1 MPVQSKVV
9 SEVES
14 ARRAAKQG
22 AAVWN
27 ATASRPARECR
38 ATGTL
43 EMMQPEPIVLSTW
56 SFGPVANEPGM
67 SVLRARGSALDAVV
81 AAATAVENDSGVN
94 SVGVGGLPDADGT
107 VSLDGCVMT
116 NPDRCGSVCY
126 IRRYANPV
134 AIARAVMER
143 TIHVMLAGEGAEAFA
158 AREGFEAR
166 ELLTPAARSEWERW
180 KQDPSRVDR
189 EKYKGWIPP
198 LNVEE
203 ITSGVSARST
213 GGKHPEPS
221 HDTVSILALDSSGA
235 LAGACS
241 TSGMAFKVPGRVGD
255 SPIIGHGLYVDQE
268 AGAAAGTGTG
278 EIITGVCGS
287 FLAVEAMRRGAAPID
302 AIVEVL
308 ERIKKRFTLKADHQ
322 VAMIAMNPHGEW
334 ASGALR
340 TGFHHTITDGRGG
353 MSTRVEPSQRV
364 VME

>member
-1 MPVQSKVV
+1 MAHDAVRFRRMPH
-9 SEVES
+9 
-14 ARRAAKQG
+14 
-22 AAVWN
+22 
-27 ATASRPARECR
+27 
-38 ATGTL
+38 
-43 EMMQPEPIVLSTW
+43 QPLILSTW

-67 SVLRARGSALDAVV
+67 RVLQARQRDAAVSGGGGPGVDDRADAGALDAVV
-81 AAATAVENDSGVN
+81 AAATAVENDPGVN
-94 SVGVGGLPDADGT
+94 SVGVGGLPDADGH

-126 IRRYANPV
+126 VRRFANPV

-158 AREGFEAR
+158 ARQGFTPT
-166 ELLTPAARSEWERW
+166 ELMTAASRAEWEQWRR
-180 KQDPSRVDR
+180 DPARVDR

-203 ITSGVSARST
+203 IKSGVSARST
-213 GGKHPEPS
+213 GGTKPEPS

-235 LAGACS
+235 MAGACS

-287 FLAVEAMRRGAAPID
+287 FLAVEAMRRGASPRE
-302 AIVEVL
+302 AIVQVL
-308 ERIKKRFTLKADHQ
+308 ERIIRRFRLQPDHQ
-322 VAMIAMNPHGEW
+322 VAMIAMNPSGEW
-334 ASGALR
+334 ASGALKP
-340 TGFHHTITDGRGG
+340 GFHHTITDAQG
-353 MSTRVEPSQRV
+353 TRIEPAQV
-364 VME
+364 VLMGAVG